1 MNRKNLLPRVREIE
15 IDGHKYH
22 MACDEKVWKEE
33 AKRFWFKDAWS
44 TPSADSF
51 HWHHTAGRFGVL
63 KLMVE
68 NSCPVPTT
76 LHIFEKTAQAQ
87 KLYHFVYTLFCTTE
101 GKGEDLWL
109 RLMKIRQKEKFNPS
123 VEKMK

>member
-1 MNRKNLLPRVREIE
+1 
-15 IDGHKYH
+15 
-22 MACDEKVWKEE
+22 MARDEKVWREE
-33 AKRFWFKDAWS
+33 AKKFWFKDAWS

-76 LHIFEKTAQAQ
+76 LHIFEKTAQAH
-87 KLYHFVYTLFCTTE
+87 KLYHFVYTIICKE
-101 GKGEDLWL
+101 KDEDLWL
-109 RLMKIRQKEKFNPS
+109 RLMNIRQKEKYNPS
-123 VEKMK
+123 VDLMKGRV